1 MAYSWN
7 VQNVATLKAKK
18 TDSKTLSM
26 PGVNSSNSAGTPA
39 QFADATN
46 RLIGIV
52 GEQIILPGMSR
63 VLTQEA
69 INDE

>member
-7 VQNVATLKAKK
+7 IAKTATLKAKK

-26 PGVNSSNSAGTPA
+26 PGVNSADSAGTPA
-39 QFADATN
+39 QFAEATN

-52 GEQIILPGMSR
+52 GEEIIIPGMVR
-63 VLTQEA
+63 VLDQEVVS
-69 INDE
+69 DE